1 MSDLTNITV
10 NGMPLAEALRQQRLS
25 EVQEHFATEEAD
37 LRRKLA
43 RGRSTPV
50 PLAARK
56 RGRNPIE
63 IRNWGAAEIQ
73 RLATDES
80 LSVAEIASHAG
91 QPERLVGLCLRQ
103 LHIKRKRGRKKRV
116 PAADQWGA
124 IRGEGSGEALIS
136 DLPEFRDAA

>member
-25 EVQEHFATEEAD
+25 EIQEHFATEETD

-56 RGRNPIE
+56 RGRKPIE
-63 IRNWGAAEIQ
+63 IRYWVAAEIQ
-73 RLATDES
+73 RLAADES
-80 LSVAEIASHAG
+80 LSVEEIANRAG
-91 QPERLVGLCLRQ
+91 QPERLVRLCLRQ
-103 LHIKRKRGRKKRV
+103 LHIVRKRGRKKRV
-116 PAADQWGA
+116 AATDGVPCPQT
-124 IRGEGSGEALIS
+124 ILRRQE
-136 DLPEFRDAA
+136 